1 MASMVIHMCVANEV
15 NKFLGRKQDELLIG
29 SIAPDISREIG
40 ENKQKSHFKNE
51 GEMIPNLDEFLKKY
65 KENLSDDFVLGYY
78 IHLYTDYL
86 WFNYFIPEVLD
97 NGIIKKLDGTTV
109 GCTGNMALE
118 YIYNDY
124 TNLNVCLIDNYNL
137 NLDIFYNEIPKL
149 NNIIEEIPMEKINL
163 VIEKCGIVIANSKE
177 TKSFVIDMDSIKQF
191 IKISTELIL
200 ANLQELNVK

>member
-1 MASMVIHMCVANEV
+1 
-15 NKFLGRKQDELLIG
+15 
-29 SIAPDISREIG
+29 
-40 ENKQKSHFKNE
+40 
-51 GEMIPNLDEFLKKY
+51 
-65 KENLSDDFVLGYY
+65 
-78 IHLYTDYL
+78 
-86 WFNYFIPEVLD
+86 
-97 NGIIKKLDGTTV
+97 
-109 GCTGNMALE
+109 MALK

-137 NLDIFYNEIPKL
+137 NLDIFYNAIPKL

-163 VIEKCGIVIANSKE
+163 VIEKCGIVISNSKE